1 MDILCGISF
10 IGFIDK
16 HINKQINNDTEK
28 QGKENKTTP
37 KKKKM
42 LRVRIEPSRVNIHIK
57 NPEAKTARLP
67 YHVTQS
73 RGNWNLFKVTTI
85 HFSLD
90 LYFLFLT
97 SLLFSYN

>member
-37 KKKKM
+37 QKKNAAGEN
-42 LRVRIEPSRVNIHIK
+42 R
-57 NPEAKTARLP
+57 
-67 YHVTQS
+67 
-73 RGNWNLFKVTTI
+73 
-85 HFSLD
+85 
-90 LYFLFLT
+90 T
-97 SLLFSYN
+97 STGQHSH